1 MNALIIIGIGTL
13 LVVLSTLYRNNK
25 MLTWIMYIF
34 MWVVYTFCNAGN
46 PDLEVYTWTYYEHI
60 YVTSPGFD
68 LAMFLFESI
77 GLPFCVFKGVCG
89 LFTLYFY
96 RKSLK
101 TFFKYENLV
110 LALCVIYP
118 FTTAIAQIRNGIMAA
133 VVLYAT
139 SEFIID
145 SDKQLTFFVRIVMV
159 AILIH
164 PVAIVYLV
172 ILLAKKYFKE
182 SNRLKFVWSVLFI
195 LAVEIILTQNLIYDI
210 ASIFIKNEKYLSWFN
225 YENAFA
231 MATEDTLNWKGKLVP
246 ALEQLMG
253 TGIVVYAVKL
263 YKRRYTSFALTQKK
277 SLSQVFT
284 VKQLNVLK
292 YSFILLLFVL
302 PFYQISPT
310 YFRVFMN
317 MTPLIYVVV
326 IQLVGQIKGES
337 FIPKKVVFLVTFI
350 YAVLLTYLSELG
362 YTISMLNSFSIR

>member
-1 MNALIIIGIGTL
+1 
-13 LVVLSTLYRNNK
+13 
-25 MLTWIMYIF
+25 
-34 MWVVYTFCNAGN
+34 
-46 PDLEVYTWTYYEHI
+46 
-60 YVTSPGFD
+60 
-68 LAMFLFESI
+68 
-77 GLPFCVFKGVCG
+77 
-89 LFTLYFY
+89 
-96 RKSLK
+96 
-101 TFFKYENLV
+101 
-110 LALCVIYP
+110 
-118 FTTAIAQIRNGIMAA
+118 
-133 VVLYAT
+133 
-139 SEFIID
+139 
-145 SDKQLTFFVRIVMV
+145 
-159 AILIH
+159 
-164 PVAIVYLV
+164 
-172 ILLAKKYFKE
+172 
-182 SNRLKFVWSVLFI
+182 
-195 LAVEIILTQNLIYDI
+195 
-210 ASIFIKNEKYLSWFN
+210 
-225 YENAFA
+225 